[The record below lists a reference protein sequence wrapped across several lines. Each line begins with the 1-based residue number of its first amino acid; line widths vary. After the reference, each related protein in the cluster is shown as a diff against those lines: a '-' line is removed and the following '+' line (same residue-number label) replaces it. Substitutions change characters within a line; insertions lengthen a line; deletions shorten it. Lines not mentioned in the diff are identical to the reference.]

1 MKQSSYRTLVKN
13 IVVAITL
20 GVAAVAT
27 LAVTQTNAPQIEVA
41 SAQTIHG

>member
-1 MKQSSYRTLVKN
+1 MKQSSYRALVKN

-27 LAVTQTNAPQIEVA
+27 LAVTQSNVPQIEVA
-41 SAQTIHG
+41 SAQGLHG